1 MLIGVIEA
9 TTKMPASATITAAP
23 PTTSGTPAAT
33 TEPKTKMRANAA
45 SGSEMS
51 SLRRRSASDTVWTS
65 P

>member
-1 MLIGVIEA
+1 MLIGMNEA
-9 TTKMPASATITAAP
+9 TTKMPASATITVAP

-33 TEPKTKMRANAA
+33 TDPKTTMSANAA